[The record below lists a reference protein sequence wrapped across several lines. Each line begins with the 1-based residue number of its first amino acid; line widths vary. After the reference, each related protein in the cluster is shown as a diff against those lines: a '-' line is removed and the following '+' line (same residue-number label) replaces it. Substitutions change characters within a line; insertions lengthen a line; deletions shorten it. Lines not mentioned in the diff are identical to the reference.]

1 MGPGSSVSRAAGETD
16 GRWRMSDGG
25 PRFGAAFW
33 INRTAWPE
41 LREAALAAEAGGW
54 DGIWVDDH
62 LLCDEGDDRD
72 PRLEGWTALAA
83 LAAITTRVRLC
94 HLVTAVTFRNLGVIA
109 KMATTLD
116 HVSGGRFILGLG
128 AGWHA
133 REHDAFGIDFGSGFG
148 ERLDRLDE
156 AAGLLR
162 RLLDG
167 EVVTHHG
174 RFYDLDRAVCAPRP
188 LQAHLPILIG
198 GTGRT
203 KTLRTVARVADAW
216 NAYATPGELA
226 ELEGVLAAHGAAVG
240 RDVRGI
246 ERQVYLNLV
255 VRSSAAAAREAW
267 VGVRGTHA
275 IQPGEDPL
283 HAGGSPEEVAAAL
296 VPYFRAGVDE
306 IVAVLRTP
314 WDRETLER
322 LPEVRAAL
330 STARG

>member
-1 MGPGSSVSRAAGETD
+1 MV
-16 GRWRMSDGG
+16 DGG

-33 INRTAWPE
+33 INRTAWPA
-41 LREAALAAEAGGW
+41 LRDAVLAAESAGW
-54 DGIWVDDH
+54 DSIWFDDH
-62 LLCDEGDDRD
+62 LLCDEGDDLD

-83 LAAITTRVRLC
+83 VAALTTRVRLG
-94 HLVTAVTFRNLGVIA
+94 HLVTAVTFRNIGLIA

-116 HVSGGRFILGLG
+116 HVSGGRFVLGLG

-133 REHDAFGIDFGSGFG
+133 REHEAFGIDFGSVVG

-174 RFYDLDRAVCAPRP
+174 RFYDLDRAACLPRP
-188 LQAHLPILIG
+188 VQAHLPILIG

-203 KTLRTVARVADAW
+203 KTLRTVARVADVW
-216 NAYATPGELA
+216 NANATPGQLLEL
-226 ELEGVLAAHGAAVG
+226 GDVLAAHGAAAG

-246 ERQVYLNLV
+246 QRQVYVNVV
-255 VRSSAAAAREAW
+255 VRSSAEAGRRAW
-267 VGVRGTHA
+267 KKVRSVHG
-275 IQPGEDPL
+275 IQPDERTL
-283 HAGGSPEEVAAAL
+283 HAAGNPDEVADAL
-296 VPYFRAGVDE
+296 RPWVAAGVDE
-306 IVAVLRTP
+306 IIAVLRSP
-314 WDRETLER
+314 WDQETIER

-330 STARG
+330 GAAG

>member
-1 MGPGSSVSRAAGETD
+1 MN
-16 GRWRMSDGG
+16 DGG

-33 INRTAWPE
+33 VNRTGWPE
-41 LREAALAAEAGGW
+41 LRDAVRDAEAAGW
-54 DGIWVDDH
+54 DSVWLDDH
-62 LLCDEGDDRD
+62 LLCDEGDDLD
-72 PRLEGWTALAA
+72 AKLEGWTALAA
-83 LAAITTRVRLC
+83 LAAVTTRVRLG

-116 HVSGGRFILGLG
+116 HVSGGRFVLGLG
-128 AGWHA
+128 AGWHP
-133 REHDAFGIDFGSGFG
+133 REHEAFGLDFGSGFG

-174 RFYDLDRAVCAPRP
+174 RFYDLDRAACAPRP
-188 LQAHLPILIG
+188 VQAHLPILIG

-203 KTLRTVARVADAW
+203 KTLRTVARVADIW
-216 NAYATPGELA
+216 NAYATPEVLV
-226 ELEGVLAAHGAAVG
+226 ELEEVLAAHGAAVG

-246 ERQVYLNLV
+246 ERQVYVNVLI
-255 VRSSAAAAREAW
+255 RPTAADAREAW
-267 VGVRGTHA
+267 TGVRAIHG

-283 HAGGSPEEVAAAL
+283 HAGGSPAEVAAAL
-296 VPYFRAGVDE
+296 RPWLAAGVDE

-314 WDRETLER
+314 WDRETIER

-330 STARG
+330 AQAG

>member
-1 MGPGSSVSRAAGETD
+1 MDDA
-16 GRWRMSDGG
+16 G

-33 INRTAWPE
+33 VNRTGWRE
-41 LREAALAAEAGGW
+41 LRDAALAAETAGW
-54 DGIWVDDH
+54 DSIWLDDH
-62 LLCDEGDDRD
+62 LLCDEGDDLD
-72 PRLEGWTALAA
+72 PKLEGWTALAA
-83 LAAITTRVRLC
+83 LAAVTARPRLG

-116 HVSGGRFILGLG
+116 HVSGGRFVLGLG
-128 AGWHA
+128 AGWHP
-133 REHDAFGIDFGSGFG
+133 REHEAFGIDFGSGFG

-174 RFYDLDRAVCAPRP
+174 HFYDLDRAVCAPRP
-188 LQAHLPILIG
+188 VQARLPILIG

-203 KTLRTVARVADAW
+203 KTLRTVARVADIW
-216 NAYATPGELA
+216 NANATPEQLA

-240 RDVRGI
+240 RDVSAI
-246 ERQVYLNLV
+246 ERQVYVNVV
-255 VRSSAAAAREAW
+255 VRSNAAEAGAAW
-267 VGVRGTHA
+267 SDVRAIHG
-275 IQPGEDPL
+275 IQPEERML

-296 VPYFRAGVDE
+296 LPYVRAGVGE
-306 IVAVLRTP
+306 IVAVLRTR
-314 WDRETLER
+314 WDVETIER

-330 STARG
+330 SRARG

>member
-1 MGPGSSVSRAAGETD
+1 MV
-16 GRWRMSDGG
+16 DGG

-33 INRTAWPE
+33 INRTGWPE
-41 LREAALAAEAGGW
+41 LRDAALAAETGGW
-54 DGIWVDDH
+54 DSIWFDDH
-62 LLCDEGDDRD
+62 LLCDEGDDLD

-83 LAAITTRVRLC
+83 LAPLTSRVRLG
-94 HLVTAVTFRNLGVIA
+94 HLVTAVTLRNVGVIA

-116 HVSGGRFILGLG
+116 HVSGGRFVLGLG

-133 REHDAFGIDFGSGFG
+133 REHEAFGIDFGSGFG

-167 EVVTHHG
+167 EVVTHHR

-203 KTLRTVARVADAW
+203 KTLRTVARVADVW
-216 NAYATPGELA
+216 NAYATPGQLLELA
-226 ELEGVLAAHGAAVG
+226 DVLAAHGAAVG
-240 RDVRGI
+240 RDVRAI
-246 ERQVYLNLV
+246 ERQVYVNLV
-255 VRSSAAAAREAW
+255 VRSSALAAGEAW
-267 VGVRGTHA
+267 AGIRARHG

-296 VPYFRAGVDE
+296 LPYVRAGVDE
-306 IVAVLRTP
+306 IVAVLRSP
-314 WDRETLER
+314 WDRETIDR
-322 LPEVRAAL
+322 LPEVRSAL
-330 STARG
+330 STARE

>member
-1 MGPGSSVSRAAGETD
+1 MGH
-16 GRWRMSDGG
+16 GG
-25 PRFGAAFW
+25 LRFGAAFW
-33 INRTAWPE
+33 INRTGWPA
-41 LREAALAAEAGGW
+41 LRDAALAAEAGGW
-54 DGIWVDDH
+54 DSLWLDDH
-62 LLCDEGDDRD
+62 LLCDEGDDLD
-72 PRLEGWTALAA
+72 PKLEGWTTLAA
-83 LAAITTRVRLC
+83 LAPLTSRVRLG

-116 HVSGGRFILGLG
+116 HVSGGRFVLGLG
-128 AGWHA
+128 AGWHP
-133 REHDAFGIDFGSGFG
+133 REHAAFGIDFGSGVG

-174 RFYDLDRAVCAPRP
+174 RFYDLDRAACAPRP
-188 LQAHLPILIG
+188 LQARLPILIG

-216 NAYATPGELA
+216 NAYATPEELA
-226 ELEGVLAAHGAAVG
+226 ELEGVLAAHGDAVG
-240 RDVRGI
+240 RDVRDI
-246 ERQVYLNLV
+246 ERQVYVNVV

-267 VGVRGTHA
+267 TEVRATHG

-283 HAGGSPEEVAAAL
+283 HAGGSPDDVAAAL
-296 VPYFRAGVDE
+296 LPWVRAGVDE
-306 IVAVLRTP
+306 IVAVFRAP
-314 WDRETLER
+314 WDRETIDR

-330 STARG
+330 RTARG

>member
-1 MGPGSSVSRAAGETD
+1 VG
-16 GRWRMSDGG
+16 DGG

-33 INRTAWPE
+33 INRTDWPG
-41 LREAALAAEAGGW
+41 LRAAVLAAEAGGW
-54 DGIWVDDH
+54 DSVWLDDH
-62 LLCDEGDDRD
+62 LLCDEGDDLD
-72 PRLEGWTALAA
+72 AKLEGWTALAA
-83 LAAITTRVRLC
+83 LAPLTSRVRLG
-94 HLVTAVTFRNLGVIA
+94 HLVTAATFRNLGVIA

-116 HVSGGRFILGLG
+116 HVSGGRFVLGLG

-133 REHDAFGIDFGSGFG
+133 REHEAFGIDFGSGFG

-174 RFYDLDRAVCAPRP
+174 RFYDLDGAACAPRP
-188 LQAHLPILIG
+188 LQARLPILIG

-203 KTLRTVARVADAW
+203 KTLRTVARVADIW
-216 NAYATPGELA
+216 NAYATPDQLVEL
-226 ELEGVLAAHGAAVG
+226 GDVLAAHGAAVG

-246 ERQVYLNLV
+246 ERQVCLNLA
-255 VRSSAAAAREAW
+255 VRPTREAALAVW
-267 VGVRGTHA
+267 QAAVATHH
-275 IQPGEDPL
+275 PRCGEDPL

-296 VPYFRAGVDE
+296 LPYIRAGVDE
-306 IVAVLRTP
+306 VVAVLRTP
-314 WDRETLER
+314 WDLETIGR

>member
-1 MGPGSSVSRAAGETD
+1 MGDV
-16 GRWRMSDGG
+16 G

-33 INRTAWPE
+33 VNRTGWPE
-41 LREAALAAEAGGW
+41 LRDAVLAAEAGGW
-54 DGIWVDDH
+54 DSIWVDDH
-62 LLCDEGDDRD
+62 LLCDEGDDLD
-72 PRLEGWTALAA
+72 PKLEGWTALAA
-83 LAAITTRVRLC
+83 LAAITTRVRLG
-94 HLVTAVTFRNLGVIA
+94 HLVTAVTFRNIGVIA

-116 HVSGGRFILGLG
+116 HVSGGRFVLGLG

-174 RFYDLDRAVCAPRP
+174 RFYDLDRAACAPRP
-188 LQAHLPILIG
+188 LQARLPILIG

-203 KTLRTVARVADAW
+203 KTLRTVARVADIW
-216 NAYATPGELA
+216 NANATPEELA
-226 ELEGVLAAHGAAVG
+226 ELTDVLAAHGAAVG
-240 RDVRGI
+240 RDIRGI

-255 VRSSAAAAREAW
+255 VRPTRGAALAVWQAAVAAHRPP
-267 VGVRGTHA
+267 R
-275 IQPGEDPL
+275 GEDPL

-296 VPYFRAGVDE
+296 LPYVRAGVDE

-314 WDRETLER
+314 WDRETIDR

-330 STARG
+330 RTARE

>member
-1 MGPGSSVSRAAGETD
+1 MVE
-16 GRWRMSDGG
+16 GG

-33 INRTAWPE
+33 INRTGWPE
-41 LREAALAAEAGGW
+41 LRDAALAAETGGW
-54 DGIWVDDH
+54 DSIWFDDH
-62 LLCDEGDDRD
+62 LLCDEGDDLD

-83 LAAITTRVRLC
+83 LAPLTSRVRLG

-116 HVSGGRFILGLG
+116 HVSGGRFVLGLG

-133 REHDAFGIDFGSGFG
+133 REHEAFGIDFGSGFG

-188 LQAHLPILIG
+188 LQARLPILIG

-203 KTLRTVARVADAW
+203 RTLRTVARVADVW
-216 NAYATPGELA
+216 NAYATPEQLLELTD
-226 ELEGVLAAHGAAVG
+226 VLAAHGAAVG

-255 VRSSAAAAREAW
+255 VRPTREAALAVW
-267 VGVRGTHA
+267 QAAIATHR
-275 IQPGEDPL
+275 PSSGEDPL
-283 HAGGSPEEVAAAL
+283 HAGGSPEEVAGAL
-296 VPYFRAGVDE
+296 RPWVEAGVDE

-314 WDRETLER
+314 WDRETLDR